1 LHVKASH
8 ESEAM
13 ARKVLFN
20 EWYALPRNLDLDNVR
35 AKYENGILSISISKI
50 ELEDLGKQVKVE

>member
-1 LHVKASH
+1 
-8 ESEAM
+8 M